1 MLSTNDVGRRIS
13 NMSGRPSQDTVDS
26 QGENTMDATDENRI
40 IQPPPAPRRRRV
52 RCLLPMLLAMFVVLV
67 GVLATPVVV
76 FVLDGKG
83 QLPFFGKKNE
93 TMVAELSLAAITEA
107 ATPKASGAT
116 SSSSPTDGP
125 QDRIV
130 GLTTPPRPRSSH
142 ASAAGQT
149 AGSRYHAAPHH
160 KPDSNRER
168 VYAPSVAGVASS
180 TTMGATAEV
189 QALSEQVIVLP
200 KGGIMSKLRA
210 ASAVDAASANTHRK
224 ARHSRSSYA
233 ASSYLERSGGNDT
246 ASTKAPKS
254 LGPRHTM
261 SGIVSGTSQG
271 SIASGAVNYSS
282 NVKDDSGHPSSVP
295 PTNSSSRP
303 SSHSLNVRHKRIIRN
318 KANRRK
324 RGKEPITTRITS
336 RKGFTKHASS
346 HHARTVEEHSV
357 TNVSTRKPRR
367 QKLQLSNTIVSLEL
381 RRRRSTRRSGGG
393 VEKVETTPSG
403 RNSSVSFTLISNKE
417 DAWPLLHSGTQ
428 GKLEGTSPAS
438 GSGKHGRSTET
449 TNTSAITMRA
459 WTKDRMFTAAPSS
472 KNTTSWFVAANSSL
486 EPAAGATHSVVDQAP
501 NSMSP
506 HSAAEIKPEND
517 TQVGGGRVHSIG
529 SDGSAEVT
537 SKRTEST
544 RRGIKEVE
552 WETNGVSPLKKK
564 ATAVHAAG
572 VDASKATNPKL
583 SQTVP
588 PELAPD
594 HVSTDDRRSWLLVNN
609 TQTDHRSLPT
619 DNDTIPNEEETF
631 VDFTIN
637 RNGNHDDGEMQP
649 NGNQSE
655 MQRRNYNGELT
666 HHSKAITETSSRPNL
681 GNLTSRVATEIFIS
695 SSTPRVTIGSEA
707 RHYTGSSTRK
717 QKLIHNG
724 SQVESEITAKNEIQR
739 KEESTTLSSPK
750 LEIRLVTIATATP
763 AAKPLAIFVTGND
776 AREKDR
782 TGDMKSSTPQKLNG
796 NSLEGDSAGLVDL
809 ELNFVSRNKETN
821 KTSIATTHAVASTQT
836 VHRASKTTAPK
847 RSDTTH
853 QKAKPTNHPHSTII
867 SASGPSQQ
875 PLREELVA
883 RSTKGQASTSTSHA
897 TNMTTDA
904 SLGAGNTSKRGQATA
919 RDDSDDDEDDDDED
933 SDDEEPDVPT
943 TSQSK
948 TNPASMTP
956 HIFLNFKGPFGKARK
971 TSTPKSTASVT
982 EQRTAVKWGYG
993 NSTTPSTLHHSYST
1007 KRNSANGLLHLGE
1020 THNVSSAST
1029 GGSAM
1034 TLKRDQPSQL
1044 ANKRD
1049 ITNNLSHV
1057 PAVGSGEEKKQVNVA
1072 LTATTH
1078 PAVNLRPAGSPSKD
1092 GVLLVSTVSA
1102 STSHSDDGAKLYTS
1116 VRGSDDGS
1124 IWRTIPPAKNAP
1136 SSTTKATALPDSG
1149 VGVENYYDDTKN
1161 ETSSGSA
1168 EVDESGGEPKTRNRR
1183 ISGEMS
1189 TTTKSSKKP
1198 DVFQTEYYYDDS
1210 PSRKTEEPT
1219 TLDITELGYESA
1231 PEQEAIDDLFF

>member
-1 MLSTNDVGRRIS
+1 MLATNDVGRRNS
-13 NMSGRPSQDTVDS
+13 NMSGRSSQDTVDG

-40 IQPPPAPRRRRV
+40 IQPPPVPQRRRV

-93 TMVAELSLAAITEA
+93 TTVAELSLAAITQA

-116 SSSSPTDGP
+116 SSSSPIDEP

-142 ASAAGQT
+142 ASTGDLA

-168 VYAPSVAGVASS
+168 VYAPSVAGAAGS
-180 TTMGATAEV
+180 TTMGPTAEI
-189 QALSEQVIVLP
+189 QALSEQVIALP

-210 ASAVDAASANTHRK
+210 AGAVDAASANTHRK
-224 ARHSRSSYA
+224 ARRSRSSHA
-233 ASSYLERSGGNDT
+233 ASSHLERSGGNDT
-246 ASTKAPKS
+246 ASTTAPKS
-254 LGPRHTM
+254 PSPRHTV
-261 SGIVSGTSQG
+261 SGAVSGTSQG
-271 SIASGAVNYSS
+271 TIASAAVNYSS

-295 PTNSSSRP
+295 TTNSSSRP

-324 RGKEPITTRITS
+324 RGKKPITTRITS

-357 TNVSTRKPRR
+357 TNVNTRRPLGR
-367 QKLQLSNTIVSLEL
+367 KLQISNTIVSLEL
-381 RRRRSTRRSGGG
+381 RRRRSTRNSGSG
-393 VEKVETTPSG
+393 VKKAEMTPSG
-403 RNSSVSFTLISNKE
+403 RDSNDSFALTSNKD
-417 DAWPLLHSGTQ
+417 DALPLLHSGTQ
-428 GKLEGTSPAS
+428 GKLEGTSPSS
-438 GSGKHGRSTET
+438 GSGKHGTSAET
-449 TNTSAITMRA
+449 ANTSAITMRA
-459 WTKDRMFTAAPSS
+459 WTKGRMFTAAPSS

-486 EPAAGATHSVVDQAP
+486 EPAPGATHSVVDQAP

-506 HSAAEIKPEND
+506 NSGAELKPEND
-517 TQVGGGRVHSIG
+517 TQIGGGHEHSVG
-529 SDGSAEVT
+529 SRGSAGEM
-537 SKRTEST
+537 SKRKESP

-552 WETNGVSPLKKK
+552 WETSGVSALKKK
-564 ATAVHAAG
+564 TTAVHAAG
-572 VDASKATNPKL
+572 VDASKSTNPKL
-583 SQTVP
+583 SQTVQA
-588 PELAPD
+588 ELAPD
-594 HVSTDDRRSWLLVNN
+594 HVSTDDWRSWLLVNN
-609 TQTDHRSLPT
+609 TQADHRSFPT
-619 DNDTIPNEEETF
+619 DNVTIPNEEEKF
-631 VDFTIN
+631 VDFTVS
-637 RNGNHDDGEMQP
+637 RNGNHDDGDMEP
-649 NGNQSE
+649 NGNESE

-666 HHSKAITETSSRPNL
+666 HRFKGITETSSRPNL
-681 GNLTSRVATEIFIS
+681 GNFTSGVASEIFIS

-707 RHYTGSSTRK
+707 RHYTGSLTRK

-724 SQVESEITAKNEIQR
+724 SQVESEINAKNEIQR
-739 KEESTTLSSPK
+739 KEESATLSSPK

-763 AAKPLAIFVTGND
+763 AAKTLATFVTGND
-776 AREKDR
+776 APEEDR
-782 TGDMKSSTPQKLNG
+782 TGDRKSSTPQKQNG
-796 NSLEGDSAGLVDL
+796 NSLEGDSAGLVEL
-809 ELNFVSRNKETN
+809 ELNFVPSKKETN
-821 KTSIATTHAVASTQT
+821 KTSMATTHAVAFTQT
-836 VHRASKTTAPK
+836 VHKASKTTASK
-847 RSDTTH
+847 QSDTIH
-853 QKAKPTNHPHSTII
+853 HKAKPTNHPHSTII

-875 PLREELVA
+875 PFRELVA
-883 RSTKGQASTSTSHA
+883 HSTKGQASTSTSHA
-897 TNMTTDA
+897 TNTITDA

-933 SDDEEPDVPT
+933 SDDEQSDVPT

-956 HIFLNFKGPFGKARK
+956 HIVLNFKGAFGKARK
-971 TSTPKSTASVT
+971 TSTPKSAASVT
-982 EQRTAVKWGYG
+982 EQRTAVKRGSE
-993 NSTTPSTLHHSYST
+993 NSTTHSTLHHSYST
-1007 KRNSANGLLHLGE
+1007 KRNSANGLLHLGG
-1020 THNVSSAST
+1020 THKV
-1029 GGSAM
+1029 GSATTAGSAV
-1034 TLKRDQPSQL
+1034 TLKRDQRSQL
-1044 ANKRD
+1044 ANQRD

-1057 PAVGSGEEKKQVNVA
+1057 PAVGSGEEKKQMNGA
-1072 LTATTH
+1072 LTAPTH
-1078 PAVNLRPAGSPSKD
+1078 PPVNLRPAGSPSKD

-1102 STSHSDDGAKLYTS
+1102 STSHSDDGVKQYTS

-1136 SSTTKATALPDSG
+1136 SSTTRATALPDSG

-1210 PSRKTEEPT
+1210 PSRKTEETT
-1219 TLDITELGYESA
+1219 TLDVTEPGYESA